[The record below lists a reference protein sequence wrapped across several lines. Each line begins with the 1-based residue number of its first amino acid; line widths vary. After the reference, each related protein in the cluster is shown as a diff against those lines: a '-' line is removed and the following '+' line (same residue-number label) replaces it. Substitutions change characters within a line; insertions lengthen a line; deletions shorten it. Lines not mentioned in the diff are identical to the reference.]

1 MIISVHAT
9 NDVTLDDPQNFR
21 AFKVA
26 VLIPDASLEEARVAL
41 SGVATLPDRETAWVS
56 AEALR
61 QWRGV
66 KDDAEWQKGFDAMIE
81 KAKPHGWIDEANN
94 TIKAHVEWV

>member
-9 NDVTLDDPQNFR
+9 NDVTLDEEQDFR

-26 VLIPDASLEEARVAL
+26 VLIPDATLEEARVAL
-41 SGVATLPDRETAWVS
+41 AGVATLPDRDTAWVS
-56 AEALR
+56 AESLR
-61 QWRGV
+61 EWRGV
-66 KDDAEWQKGFDAMIE
+66 KDNAEWQKGFDAMIE
-81 KAKPHGWIDEANN
+81 KAKPHGWIDQANN

>member
-9 NDVTLDDPQNFR
+9 NDVTLDDKDNFR
-21 AFKVA
+21 AFKV
-26 VLIPDASLEEARVAL
+26 VVKIPDADLEEVRVAL
-41 SGVATLPDRETAWVS
+41 SGIVTLPDRETAWVS

-61 QWRGV
+61 QWRSV
-66 KDDAEWQKGFDAMIE
+66 KDDAAWQKGFDAMIE

-94 TIKAHVEWV
+94 AIKAHVEWT

>member
-1 MIISVHAT
+1 MHLSVHAT
-9 NDVTLDDPQNFR
+9 NDITLDDEQNFR
-21 AFKVA
+21 VFKV
-26 VLIPDASLEEARVAL
+26 VILIPDATLEEARVAL

-66 KDDAEWQKGFDAMIE
+66 KDNAEWQQNFDAMIE

-94 TIKAHVEWV
+94 AIKAHVEWV

>member
-9 NDVTLDDPQNFR
+9 NDVTLDEEQDFR
-21 AFKVA
+21 AFKV
-26 VLIPDASLEEARVAL
+26 VVRIPEATLEEARVAL
-41 SGVATLPDRETAWVS
+41 AGVATLPDRDTAWVS

-61 QWRGV
+61 EWRGV
-66 KDDAEWQKGFDAMIE
+66 KDNADWQKSFDAMIE
-81 KAKPHGWIDEANN
+81 KAKPHGWIDQANN

>member
-1 MIISVHAT
+1 MHLSVHAT
-9 NDVTLDDPQNFR
+9 NDITLDDEQNFR
-21 AFKVA
+21 AFKV
-26 VLIPDASLEEARVAL
+26 VIRIPEATLEEARVAL
-41 SGVATLPDRETAWVS
+41 SGVATMPDRETAWVS

-66 KDDAEWQKGFDAMIE
+66 KDNAEWQSNFNAMIE

-94 TIKAHVEWV
+94 AVKAHVEWV